1 MTTLKLRDVRAF
13 RPVMLYAVIILAAL
27 PVSAHA
33 QQAPWLSAEMR
44 AATDNQPRDALLLGT
59 EYGRYLTPNV
69 TIAAR
74 VLAERIESNMTV
86 EPGITGTLAIPSA
99 RIGAVLSASAL
110 LGAPGGGVELLG
122 DARLSRALGAGTA
135 LRARLTRDRY
145 TATLASLDTVVL
157 THGVE
162 LAIDRAGAP
171 GWAGELLVRRESHGD
186 GNPVSTAFAWLLA
199 PLSRGTHHSLR
210 AGYAA
215 GWQDAAES
223 NWVPDDVG
231 RGPPRGPLAPSP
243 DTIPGRYAPYYTPH
257 DVMTHSV
264 LANAAVEL
272 GSAWLIL
279 DAAYGVYA
287 TELAPMLQRDR
298 LGSVQLTFHQ
308 RNFVPARAKVTL
320 AVPMGA
326 MTSFT
331 AEAEHQ
337 RTAYFRHTG
346 VRIAVARSL
355 GGS

>member
-1 MTTLKLRDVRAF
+1 MTTLKPRDVRAC
-13 RPVMLYAVIILAAL
+13 RPVMLYAVILATL
-27 PVSAHA
+27 PIHAHA

-44 AATDNQPRDALLLGT
+44 AVTDNQPREALLLGT
-59 EYGRYLTPNV
+59 EYGRYLTPNI
-69 TIAAR
+69 TLAAR
-74 VLAERIESNMTV
+74 MLAERIESITTV
-86 EPGITGTLAIPSA
+86 EPGVTGTLAIPSA
-99 RIGAVLSASAL
+99 SVGAVLSASAL

-122 DARLSRALGAGTA
+122 EARVSRTLGAGTA

-157 THGVE
+157 VHGVE
-162 LAIDRAGAP
+162 LAIDRAAAP
-171 GWAGELLVRRESHGD
+171 GWAGELLVRRENHGD
-186 GNPVSTAFAWLLA
+186 GNPVSTAFAWLLV
-199 PLSRGTHHSLR
+199 PLSRGMHHSLR

-215 GWQDAAES
+215 GWQDAEQS
-223 NWVPDDVG
+223 NWVAEAAR

-264 LANAAVEL
+264 LANAAVQL

-279 DAAYGVYA
+279 DGAYGVHA
-287 TELAPMLQRDR
+287 TELAPMLQRDA
-298 LGSVQLTFHQ
+298 LGNVQLTFQQ
-308 RNFVPARAKVTL
+308 RTFAPARAKVTL
-320 AVPMGA
+320 AVPVGA

-346 VRIAVARSL
+346 VRIAVVRSL